1 MKKLKGFTLVEL
13 VIVIAIIGILSTTL
27 MPNLIGQVGKSKY
40 RTAQSEASSIFKAA
54 QTVAQKYEAID
65 RAISADAN
73 KKFAGSHTFGNLD
86 STMSTATT
94 SSEFYTKL
102 KALNSHLEDDGCQWV
117 IVIENYKVT
126 HVLWAETATDNYVGV
141 RCGKKDCTKCGY
153 YKTSAHDKA
162 SDFDDYEKENIE
174 AKWTKINTT

>member
-40 RTAQSEASSIFKAA
+40 RAAQSEASSIFKSA
-54 QTVAQKYEAID
+54 QTIAQKYEAID
-65 RAISADAN
+65 RAISTN
-73 KKFAGSHTFGNLD
+73 KKFADDHVIEHLG
-86 STMSTATT
+86 TT
-94 SSEFYTKL
+94 PTTTTTGTNSSEFYEKL

-126 HVLWAETATDNYVGV
+126 HVLWAETDKDNYVGV
-141 RCGKKDCTKCGY
+141 RCGKSGCTCG
-153 YKTSAHDKA
+153 A
-162 SDFDDYEKENIE
+162 SDFDHYTKENI
-174 AKWTKINTT
+174 ATKWGKIPHP